1 MKETYLIICNPKAG
15 KGKSLT
21 LLAKLED
28 FLVHNNLKYETCQLS
43 YPEDLSKYSCV
54 IIIGGDGTV
63 NYVLNHYKNISIP
76 IAIIKGGTGNDYAT
90 LHLGNIIYE
99 KQFEVAIQHK
109 TIAVDAGLCNHKIF
123 INGVGIGFDGWVV
136 KKNIGKRFFSGITA
150 YYSTIISLLL
160 FYKESTIKIITPEE
174 SFEQATFMM
183 SIAKGKTY
191 GGGFKVAPDAHPC
204 NGHFDFI
211 VIGKIGLFNRFRYL
225 PIIEKGKHLT
235 LPFVKC
241 LATKK
246 IEVIANHPIQA
257 HLDGEWMESDK
268 FELEIMPKKYLIKS
282 IKYQ

>member
-28 FLVHNNLKYETCQLS
+28 FLTRKGIEHETWQLAF
-43 YPEDLSKYSCV
+43 PEDLNKYSCV
-54 IIIGGDGTV
+54 KIIGGDGTV
-63 NYVLNHYKNISIP
+63 NYVLNHFKNILIP
-76 IAIIKGGTGNDYAT
+76 IALIKGGTGNDYAS
-90 LHLGNIIYE
+90 LHLGNISYE
-99 KQFEVAIQHK
+99 KQFEVAIQPK
-109 TIAVDAGLCNHKIF
+109 SIAVDAGLCNHKIF

-160 FYKESTIKIITPEE
+160 FYKESTIEIITPEE
-174 SFEQATFMM
+174 SWEQPTFMM
-183 SIAKGKTY
+183 SVAKGKTY
-191 GGGFKVAPDAHPC
+191 GGGFKVAPGAHPC

-211 VIGKIGLFNRFRYL
+211 TIGKIGLFNRFRFL
-225 PIIEKGKHLT
+225 PIIEKGKHLS

-241 LATKK
+241 LAAKK
-246 IEVIANHPIQA
+246 IEVVATHPLQA